1 MQAHNFTAMIYKED
15 DMYIAECPE
24 ILALIQTKKMIVFD
38 KFIY

>member
-1 MQAHNFTAMIYKED
+1 MQTRNLKAIIYKEN

-24 ILALIQTKKMIVFD
+24 ILALIQTKKMIIFD

>member
-15 DMYIAECPE
+15 YVYIIECPE
-24 ILALIQTKKMIVFD
+24 ILALIQTKKMILFN